1 MYSSDLA
8 KSINAPIFHVNADSA
23 EDVDYVFKIAAK
35 YRQKYNHDVV
45 IDLIGYRK
53 FGHNE
58 LDQPSFTQPMMY
70 KRIAEMTPV
79 ARIYEQQLLDEG
91 TVDHATI
98 ERMKKKINDSLEDA
112 YVKSKTH
119 TFKAEDWITEQWEAI
134 LGNEV
139 QDAVKTGLEISH
151 LKDVGN

>member
-1 MYSSDLA
+1 L
-8 KSINAPIFHVNADSA
+8 
-23 EDVDYVFKIAAK
+23 
-35 YRQKYNHDVV
+35 YNQDVV

-79 ARIYEQQLLDEG
+79 ARIYEQELLDNG
-91 TVDHATI
+91 TVDHETI
-98 ERMKKKINDSLEDA
+98 ARMKSRIIASLEEG

-119 TFKAEDWITEQWEAI
+119 
-134 LGNEV
+134 
-139 QDAVKTGLEISH
+139 
-151 LKDVGN
+151 